1 MEELRIKC
9 PSCGI
14 VLDVRNSKNE
24 AVKRITCPNCKKQL
38 AVTFRD
44 EPQPAQFIEMKVVQ
58 LSDGSTKTILRVLT
72 SEHVVKINGEQLVK
86 DDEVVLSAGDE
97 LEIDGKTSV
106 FGNSQQAKQQ
116 PAVKTKSQPAQTFT
130 SPSKPSSNNNG
141 IVYVATFVIGVM
153 IAYFGWHLSNSQ
165 QSSTTVEIAPS
176 DTVIPPIEEPAAKEN
191 SVSKPKLEQI
201 QKQERN
207 TPPVKQNSESLS
219 NYELE
224 KLAMSGDVN
233 AQCQLGKRWVSRHD
247 SINVVK
253 GIKYLK
259 LAAQNGSSEARNAL
273 GKVYRALEQS
283 SANGS
288 RTASNILREQR

>member
-14 VLDVRNSKNE
+14 ILDVRNSKNE

-38 AVTFRD
+38 AVTFRE
-44 EPQPAQFIEMKVVQ
+44 EPQPAQFVEMKMVQ

-86 DDEVVLSAGDE
+86 GDEVVLTAGDE

-106 FGNSQQAKQQ
+106 FGN
-116 PAVKTKSQPAQTFT
+116 P
-130 SPSKPSSNNNG
+130 PSKPSSNNRWV
-141 IVYVATFVIGVM
+141 IYVVAFAIGAT
-153 IAYFGWHLSNSQ
+153 IAYFGWQHSNSR
-165 QSSTTVEIAPS
+165 QSSVTVGIATS
-176 DTVIPPIEEPAAKEN
+176 DTVAPRIEGPVAKEN
-191 SVSKPKLEQI
+191 TADTPKQEQKHKLE
-201 QKQERN
+201 RN
-207 TPPVKQNSESLS
+207 SQSIKKNPASLS

-224 KLAMSGDVN
+224 KLAMSGDVE
-233 AQCQLGKRWVSRHD
+233 AQYQLGKRWVSRHD

-253 GIKYLK
+253 GIKYLR

-273 GKVYRALEQS
+273 HKVFCALEQS
-283 SANGS
+283 AANGS
-288 RTASNILREQR
+288 QTAGNILREQR